1 MKTTE
6 NKAFRYIFVFLF
18 IIVLF
23 AAFASYFYYKSD
35 NAVGP
40 NLITAFVG
48 VVLSALVTLVLLNG
62 QTKDEEYKEKN
73 VRIFQRKQRCYSEFI
88 NKLWACKSKDDFE
101 KVEESMRELIFVVN
115 TDKLEDLTEYLKTAK
130 KDCETFDKASE
141 SYAKITKLLRD
152 DLYADSIEDKEI
164 KAIFDACHYEPEK
177 EQEEDKHVEKR
188 ENIDELNMHN
198 PQIQSI
204 WEKYQ
209 NEDLQCWHF
218 NAFDVEK
225 QSEALNKGN
234 MILSLIEYDEDW
246 RTQRLK
252 EVKAGDVVF
261 LFNRGGAGYVG
272 MYRAKGTVIISV
284 NEEGC
289 FLSDS
294 QEGVEKK
301 ISEDEGRMFDIY
313 DAIED
318 GATSVASISV
328 EPIIIPKKNTYNPI
342 GTMRQTIVRPSY
354 DNVYALLNYFDE
366 QSEKEEK

>member
-6 NKAFRYIFVFLF
+6 N
-18 IIVLF
+18 
-23 AAFASYFYYKSD
+23 
-35 NAVGP
+35 
-40 NLITAFVG
+40 
-48 VVLSALVTLVLLNG
+48 
-62 QTKDEEYKEKN
+62 
-73 VRIFQRKQRCYSEFI
+73 
-88 NKLWACKSKDDFE
+88 
-101 KVEESMRELIFVVN
+101 
-115 TDKLEDLTEYLKTAK
+115 
-130 KDCETFDKASE
+130 
-141 SYAKITKLLRD
+141 
-152 DLYADSIEDKEI
+152 
-164 KAIFDACHYEPEK
+164 
-177 EQEEDKHVEKR
+177 
-188 ENIDELNMHN
+188 ELNMHN

-209 NEDLQCWHF
+209 NGELQCWHF
-218 NAFDVEK
+218 NAFDIEK
-225 QSEALNKGN
+225 QAEALNKGN

-246 RTQRLK
+246 CTQRLK

-272 MYRAKGTVIISV
+272 MYQAKGTVIISV

-294 QEGVEKK
+294 MKGVEKK
-301 ISEDEGRMFDIY
+301 ISEDEGREFDIY
-313 DAIED
+313 DAIKD

-366 QSEKEEK
+366 QSEKGKK